1 MSRLNYNKWDTL
13 ELSDDSDIE
22 VHPNV
27 DKKSMIRWKQRDIHE
42 KREVRKLKQ
51 QHLVLELA
59 MNQSLL
65 NRMQQL
71 IDGTDSDGLPFISKT
86 MEQLRIAVPDFQG
99 KQFKEGEQ
107 PSEDHMVLA
116 LLSQVLAKVGPKL
129 EGDEGKKKIV
139 DELMVHKK
147 RLEDRQVDVKKEQ
160 IELDKEAAKYIT
172 SDDLHVGFESKT
184 MISSNPSTAQKVA
197 PVAPSPA
204 PAPSNKGKAKETV
217 TSIETLNSPGVQA
230 AQLDD
235 DFGNDSGDEEEDAA
249 PLTELARRFSLIPV
263 GNFEMAFK
271 AISSEPSLLSEANT
285 DALLVE
291 AFSVGMKGGLANEA
305 RARQLVEKG
314 LILQYCMRLGKDG
327 VALFFKRMTSHDNK
341 ALNMFLEDVATTA
354 KRIIDRSRVVAA
366 ERAAERDAG
375 GEGVEQI
382 QLVASGGNQVITF
395 EIPDGPSPDKLEITG
410 EGSENFDVEAV
421 KAFLQKRW
429 DIFQGFPKNLQKAL
443 GEKSLEK
450 VNKVLG
456 KMSVEEAEEVV
467 GLLQEAG
474 ILSFE
479 TNEIIDQTGAE
490 GSSGG
495 EQIKVPV
502 SVTAPQ
508 MESVEGEV
516 VDRTNYAD
524 ELD

>member
-1 MSRLNYNKWDTL
+1 M
-13 ELSDDSDIE
+13 
-22 VHPNV
+22 
-27 DKKSMIRWKQRDIHE
+27 
-42 KREVRKLKQ
+42 
-51 QHLVLELA
+51 
-59 MNQSLL
+59 
-65 NRMQQL
+65 
-71 IDGTDSDGLPFISKT
+71 
-86 MEQLRIAVPDFQG
+86 
-99 KQFKEGEQ
+99 
-107 PSEDHMVLA
+107 
-116 LLSQVLAKVGPKL
+116 
-129 EGDEGKKKIV
+129 
-139 DELMVHKK
+139 
-147 RLEDRQVDVKKEQ
+147 
-160 IELDKEAAKYIT
+160 
-172 SDDLHVGFESKT
+172 
-184 MISSNPSTAQKVA
+184 
-197 PVAPSPA
+197 
-204 PAPSNKGKAKETV
+204 
-217 TSIETLNSPGVQA
+217 
-230 AQLDD
+230 
-235 DFGNDSGDEEEDAA
+235 
-249 PLTELARRFSLIPV
+249 TELARRFSLIPV

-366 ERAAERDAG
+366 EQAAERDAG

-382 QLVASGGNQVITF
+382 QLVASGENQVITF
-395 EIPDGPSPDKLEITG
+395 EIPDGPPPDKLEITG

-474 ILSFE
+474 ILSVSR
-479 TNEIIDQTGAE
+479 TLAPIICSLTRG
-490 GSSGG
+490 
-495 EQIKVPV
+495 
-502 SVTAPQ
+502 
-508 MESVEGEV
+508 
-516 VDRTNYAD
+516 
-524 ELD
+524 